1 MRHWFPAN
9 ILARTL
15 LFLLVVSGVTGGV
28 FIAFASSVIAN
39 YSYRQTQG
47 RLNELIDTV
56 ERTASIACYLNDQPL
71 AAEVAQG
78 LMKNSEVASVVIYDI
93 GKAELANFSRPGHF
107 LESGISEIAPIHR
120 LILSPFSPDKVVG
133 ELVLV
138 PNPLKITQ
146 RIDLDVGF
154 VRNLLIFELVVLGG
168 VVLVMVSFFVIR
180 PIGQVSDNLH
190 AMDACAGDTLAS
202 PRGHQDDEIGRL
214 VDDVNALAKQL
225 VSALHEEQNL
235 RLQHEAGEKKYLAIF
250 DNAKAGICLLD
261 SNSRIVSCNP
271 AFIQMIGMDVALTA
285 EPNATFLNA
294 LCCRDPNSIG
304 KALARCQDQRVT
316 VTEEIE
322 LPRPDSRSVWL
333 HLSLTPIRQGLVQC
347 IINDI
352 TELTL
357 AKQAAENA
365 NRAKS
370 EFLTNMS
377 HELRTPLNAIIGF
390 AQLLEMGGL
399 SPLINEQKLAVGHI
413 ITSSRHLL
421 ILINEILD
429 LACIENQK
437 LNLYTDKVAL
447 VPLLEEVVLLLRPTA
462 TARNVTIIPLYQSE
476 MAIYADM
483 LRVRQVILNL
493 LSNAI
498 KYNREGGSVGLS
510 CEVSGDFVR
519 ITVADTGLGIA
530 EGRYAEIFQPFQRL
544 GAETTSVEG
553 TGIGLVVSKRLVEA
567 MGGSIGFDSV
577 MGVGSRFWVN
587 LPKAAVNDRSGG
599 IATKAAMDL
608 SDISG
613 RVIYIDDCLINIKVM
628 LHIFRKL
635 PSVELLTANTA
646 ECGLELICQE
656 SPDLVL
662 MDINLPEMSGLE
674 ALHLLKANPGTVL
687 IPVVAVSAAAMP
699 KAIDEGLK
707 AGFLAYLTKPFDVPN
722 LLELVID
729 ILKKNK

>member
-1 MRHWFPAN
+1 
-9 ILARTL
+9 
-15 LFLLVVSGVTGGV
+15 
-28 FIAFASSVIAN
+28 
-39 YSYRQTQG
+39 
-47 RLNELIDTV
+47 
-56 ERTASIACYLNDQPL
+56 
-71 AAEVAQG
+71 
-78 LMKNSEVASVVIYDI
+78 
-93 GKAELANFSRPGHF
+93 
-107 LESGISEIAPIHR
+107 
-120 LILSPFSPDKVVG
+120 
-133 ELVLV
+133 
-138 PNPLKITQ
+138 
-146 RIDLDVGF
+146 
-154 VRNLLIFELVVLGG
+154 
-168 VVLVMVSFFVIR
+168 
-180 PIGQVSDNLH
+180 
-190 AMDACAGDTLAS
+190 
-202 PRGHQDDEIGRL
+202 
-214 VDDVNALAKQL
+214 
-225 VSALHEEQNL
+225 
-235 RLQHEAGEKKYLAIF
+235 
-250 DNAKAGICLLD
+250 
-261 SNSRIVSCNP
+261 
-271 AFIQMIGMDVALTA
+271 MIGMDVALTA
-285 EPNATFLNA
+285 EQNDMFLSA

-304 KALARCQDQRVT
+304 QALARCQDQLVT

-322 LPRPDSRSVWL
+322 LSHPDSSSVWL

-447 VPLLEEVVLLLRPTA
+447 APLLEEVVLLLQPTA
-462 TARNVTIIPLYQSE
+462 TARNVTIIPLCQSE

-587 LPKAAVNDRSGG
+587 LPKAAVNDRSAG

-635 PSVELLTANTA
+635 PGVELLTANTA

-674 ALHLLKANPGTVL
+674 ALHLLKANPGTAL

-699 KAIDEGLK
+699 KTIDEGLK
-707 AGFLAYLTKPFDVPN
+707 AGFLAYLTKPFDVPD
-722 LLELVID
+722 LLALVID